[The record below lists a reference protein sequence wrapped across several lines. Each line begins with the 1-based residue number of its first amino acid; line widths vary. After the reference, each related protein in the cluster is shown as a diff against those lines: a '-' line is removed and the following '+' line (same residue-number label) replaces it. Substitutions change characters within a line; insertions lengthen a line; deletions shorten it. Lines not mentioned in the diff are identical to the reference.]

1 MDARITMD
9 IFVRFDKKYNVF
21 SNGERIEVRENT
33 DNTRTWHY
41 KMARNHPFFS
51 TSLVIGDYDFKTS
64 KSAGGVPLEYWYY
77 QGQEEKG
84 RKFIFINA
92 LCAQRD
98 RQGLDKKIVITF
110 DGGTCYFNVK
120 YDPGQKVFFDLFI
133 NGEA

>member
-1 MDARITMD
+1 MITS
-9 IFVRFDKKYNVF
+9 VGAN
-21 SNGERIEVRENT
+21 ERWIKV
-33 DNTRTWHY
+33 
-41 KMARNHPFFS
+41 
-51 TSLVIGDYDFKTS
+51 
-64 KSAGGVPLEYWYY
+64 AGGNWDPNPKMLADLQDQMESYVKSQAKTQGRELKGWQEYIFQY